1 MNKPGQDKYI
11 EAVIHSFIYDRFT
24 FLSHIERER
33 IESRAKDRIEEICS
47 ETAEE
52 RRCSD
57 D

>member
-1 MNKPGQDKYI
+1 MNKPGQDKYM
-11 EAVIHSFIYDRFT
+11 EAVIHSFIFDRFT
-24 FLSHIERER
+24 FLSQNEKER
-33 IESRAKDRIEEICS
+33 IESRVKDRIEEVCL